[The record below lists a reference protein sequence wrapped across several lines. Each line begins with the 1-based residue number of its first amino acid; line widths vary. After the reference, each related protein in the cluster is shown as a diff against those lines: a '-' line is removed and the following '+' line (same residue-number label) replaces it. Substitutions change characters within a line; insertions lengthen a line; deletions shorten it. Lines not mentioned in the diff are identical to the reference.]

1 MGGDRRPTGG
11 DRTRTGGDHTRT
23 GGDRTPTGGDRTRT
37 GGDRTRTGGDRTRT
51 GGDRTPTGGDRTRTG
66 GDRTPTGGDRTP
78 TGGDRTPKAVG
89 IAWAL
94 LGLNTL
100 GSAGA
105 ETIVQLPRSLIQ
117 MVTMGA
123 LVAAFALA
131 LALNLRLRIRPS
143 AFVLLLTL
151 LLVPSVISSADLESG
166 FGALF
171 RCARLTLF
179 VGTLWLLSRW
189 WDGSLTFVRYHIRMY
204 FAVLATVVAGLAISP
219 GAAMP
224 ELYGGRLVGALWP
237 LTPPQIGQY
246 TAVITGLTVLLVLGR
261 RTDRISAAVVIVPS
275 LVLLVLT
282 HTRTA
287 TAGLLVG
294 LVLAICS
301 LVLTSAAARR
311 FFAWG
316 VLVATVAAVGFAS
329 ALRAWFLRG
338 QTQEYF
344 TSLTGRAKVWDALL
358 AAPRTTA
365 EKSFGTGLSDKSFDG
380 LPIDN
385 SWLAVYHEQGLVGV
399 TLVAA
404 FILVLGGVALL
415 RPPSLPRA
423 CAIFLISYVAI
434 SSYTEAGLGDAS
446 AYLLH
451 LALAASLLAAPATA
465 APLTAPAVPQ
475 RRIPRWARE
484 PEVT

>member
-1 MGGDRRPTGG
+1 MGGDMTPGGPPGGPAAAGTRPGAEPRPAG
-11 DRTRTGGDHTRT
+11 
-23 GGDRTPTGGDRTRT
+23 
-37 GGDRTRTGGDRTRT
+37 
-51 GGDRTPTGGDRTRTG
+51 
-66 GDRTPTGGDRTP
+66 
-78 TGGDRTPKAVG
+78 TPKTVG
-89 IAWAL
+89 VVWGL
-94 LGLNTL
+94 LVLNTL

-105 ETIVQLPRSLIQ
+105 KTIIPLPRSLIQ
-117 MVTMGA
+117 MATMGA

-131 LALNLRLRIRPS
+131 LTLNLRLRIRPS

-151 LLVPSVISSADLESG
+151 LLVPSLISSADLASG

-171 RCARLTLF
+171 RCARLALF

-204 FAVLATVVAGLAISP
+204 FAVLALVMAGLVISP

-246 TAVITGLTVLLVLGR
+246 AAVIIGLTVLLLMGR
-261 RTDRISAAVVIVPS
+261 RTDRASAAMIIVPS
-275 LVLLVLT
+275 LVLLALT

-287 TAGLLVG
+287 TVGLLLG
-294 LVLAICS
+294 LALAIGS

-311 FFAWG
+311 FFAWA
-316 VLVATVAAVGFAS
+316 VLCAAVAAVGFAA

-338 QTQEYF
+338 QSQENF

-365 EKSFGTGLSDKSFDG
+365 EKLFGMGLGDKSFGG

-385 SWLAVYHEQGLVGV
+385 SWLAVYNEQGLIGV

-446 AYLLH
+446 PYLLH
-451 LALAASLLAAPATA
+451 LALAASLL
-465 APLTAPAVPQ
+465 TAPAATTPLPAPAAP
-475 RRIPRWARE
+475 RRRVPRWAQRS
-484 PEVT
+484 EVT